1 MVVDCNDFERMVAF
15 WREALHYVPR
25 EPSEGGW
32 VVLRDPDG
40 NDVNVS
46 FQQVVDRI
54 ASRSSRCPSKEA
66 ESCTRRTRTPSWP
79 PTTPGSESL
88 DAGGSVAA

>member
-1 MVVDCNDFERMVAF
+1 LRIGSVVVDCNDFERMVAF

-54 ASRSSRCPSKEA
+54 ASRA
-66 ESCTRRTRTPSWP
+66 TRDGRALAAFVAFVLLV
-79 PTTPGSESL
+79 PTL
-88 DAGGSVAA
+88 LIAL